1 MNIKYSN
8 SDIVREYNR
17 SQSMNLVANKL
28 GVSLRE
34 VKLALKKAGII
45 EKEIHRTKTEQEEY
59 DTGIVGNDFID
70 I

>member
-17 SQSMNLVANKL
+17 SQSTILVAKKL
-28 GVSLRE
+28 GIPLRE

-45 EKEIHRTKTEQEEY
+45 EKEIHRTKTEQEGY
-59 DTGIVGNDFID
+59 DTGIMGNDFID